1 MQWVAFSTIDI
12 AGGSND
18 LTKFAGSIP
27 LRGGSGKRP
36 ARSGRGLPADAYSA
50 SGGPRSYLRLSHHGT
65 AFLAAST
72 SSMD

>member
-1 MQWVAFSTIDI
+1 MQWVVFSTIDI

-36 ARSGRGLPADAYSA
+36 A
-50 SGGPRSYLRLSHHGT
+50 
-65 AFLAAST
+65 
-72 SSMD
+72 